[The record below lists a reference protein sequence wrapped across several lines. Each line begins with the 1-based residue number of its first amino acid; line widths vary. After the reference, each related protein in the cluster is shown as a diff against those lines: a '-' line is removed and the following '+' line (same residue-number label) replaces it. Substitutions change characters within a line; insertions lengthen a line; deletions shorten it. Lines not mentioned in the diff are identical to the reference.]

1 MERTKK
7 IRIQQIKEGQME
19 EMEDQV
25 VMEYP
30 LTIYLNGEEFIT
42 LLCSPDSSEGLTY
55 LALGFLISEGMIAEK
70 SHVGKVAVEEDAGHI
85 HLQLNNKTDLK
96 QKLYGKRTVTTGC
109 GKGTVFYNVL
119 DSLGSKKI
127 NEEIIYD
134 YQHILNLSR
143 KLNQMSALFKET
155 GGVHFCALGNREK
168 ILFFHEDIGRH
179 NALDKIIGE
188 AFSKGIELKDKI
200 LITSGRLSSEMIIKA
215 AKKAI
220 PIIVSRSAP
229 TELSINIAKDLD
241 ITLIGFARGNRMN
254 IYHGSKRVS
263 RKAM

>member
-1 MERTKK
+1 MKGTKK
-7 IRIQQIKEGQME
+7 ILIEQIKEGVIQK
-19 EMEDQV
+19 MEDQV

-30 LTIYLNGEEFIT
+30 LTIYLNDEEFIT
-42 LLCSPDSSEGLTY
+42 LLCSPNSTENLKY
-55 LALGFLISEGMIAEK
+55 LALGFLISEGMIVKK
-70 SHVGKVAVEEDAGHI
+70 SDVGKVTIEEEAGHI
-85 HLQLNNKTDLK
+85 HIQLNNKIDLK

-127 NEEIIYD
+127 MGDILYD
-134 YQHILNLSR
+134 YEHILKLS
-143 KLNQMSALFKET
+143 KELNQQSGLFKET
-155 GGVHFCALGNREK
+155 GGVHFCALCDQEK
-168 ILFFHEDIGRH
+168 VLFFHEDIGRH

-188 AFSKGIELKDKI
+188 AFSKEVDLKDKI
-200 LITSGRLSSEMIIKA
+200 LVTSGRLSSEMIIKA

-220 PIIVSRSAP
+220 PVVVSRSAP
-229 TELSINIAKDLD
+229 TELSVNIAKDLD

-263 RKAM
+263 VKTL

>member
-7 IRIQQIKEGQME
+7 IQIEQIKDGLIKG
-19 EMEDQV
+19 MEDQV
-25 VMEYP
+25 VVEYP
-30 LTIYLNGEEFIT
+30 LTVYLNDEEFIT
-42 LLCSPDSSEGLTY
+42 LLCSPNTSENLQY
-55 LALGFLISEGMIAEK
+55 LALGFLISEGMIVHK
-70 SHVGKVAVEEDAGHI
+70 SDVGKITVEEEAGHI
-85 HLQLNNKTDLK
+85 HIQLKNKINLK

-119 DSLGSKKI
+119 DSLGSQEIK
-127 NEEIIYD
+127 NDIIYD
-134 YQHILNLSR
+134 YRHILKLSTE
-143 KLNQMSALFKET
+143 LNQKSGLFKET
-155 GGVHFCALGNREK
+155 GGVHFCALCDQEK
-168 ILFFHEDIGRH
+168 VLFFHEDIGRH

-188 AFSKGIELKDKI
+188 AFAKEEPLEDKI

-220 PIIVSRSAP
+220 PVIVSRSAP
-229 TELSINIAKDLD
+229 TELSVNIAKDLD

-263 RKAM
+263 QKAL

>member
-7 IRIQQIKEGQME
+7 IKIEQIKDGIME

-30 LTIYLNGEEFIT
+30 LTVYLNDEEFIT
-42 LLCSPDSSEGLTY
+42 LLCSPNSPENLKY
-55 LALGFLISEGMIAEK
+55 LALGFLISEGMIVNK
-70 SHVGKVAVEEDAGHI
+70 NDVGKITVEEETGHI
-85 HLQLNNKTDLK
+85 HIQLNNKIDLK

-127 NEEIIYD
+127 KGDIQYD
-134 YQHILNLSR
+134 YQHILNLS
-143 KLNQMSALFKET
+143 KELNQQSGLFKET
-155 GGVHFCALGNREK
+155 GGVHFCALCDQEK
-168 ILFFHEDIGRH
+168 VLFFHEDIGRH

-188 AFSKGIELKDKI
+188 AFAKEVDVKDKI
-200 LITSGRLSSEMIIKA
+200 LVTSGRLSSEMIIKA

-220 PIIVSRSAP
+220 PVIVSRSAP
-229 TELSINIAKDLD
+229 TELSVTIAKDLD

-263 RKAM
+263 VKTL